1 MFYEYCLQ
9 IYRYLRVFGPESGF
23 MIEACYRYTLED
35 QKGAKISSTRRW
47 LKNDQIECLVGCI
60 AELTETEETALLHPG
75 KNDFSV
81 MYSCRKNCAQL
92 WLGPAAYINHDCRA
106 NCKFVAT
113 GRDTACVKVLRDIEI
128 GEEITCFYG
137 EDFFGD
143 NNNYCE
149 CETCERRSTGA
160 YAKEQ
165 THEEQSSGYRLRETD
180 NRINRIKSKGTRGSG
195 NSDLI
200 SGGGNGNRSSGK
212 QMLTDDMGDDKVVLT
227 PLTLKELR
235 DKGMTKYD
243 AEMIIAQQLPTNAYS
258 PYSAEGTASGSAGNV
273 TGTIASARKNI
284 SCTNLNTNSSNNSQR
299 RTRRDSSI
307 TRRSSRLCSSNSGD
321 FFFNGH
327 NSKSSTGNDGSDHSV
342 ISTDVPLSVGSGRA
356 SPNPVSLR
364 ARRLQN
370 RQASK
375 NLSEQLLSK
384 PNISSNSRTRNAL
397 TLTDDASS
405 CSGSSTISDQE
416 AAVSD
421 GITQANVFNESLEGA
436 RNVPASQLAPNKSS
450 GIQLRNHKKLCSNDP
465 SVLNIELQHTYA
477 GDKKQLE
484 TEIQKTPTKSTVKY
498 DESFRNPCAT
508 GTMMMNLD
516 FGESGD
522 QRRGRRSRKSVPR
535 KLQMNGQC
543 FDLDDDDEA
552 EEDDTEVGS
561 STNGTELRK
570 RTISKSISE
579 SESTS
584 SWENKA
590 PGFGKTGKSA
600 TLAAIHQPEPLLKTP
615 ERRLKLTLR
624 MKRSPILDEIIESGT
639 SLSDGSTSSS
649 HFYEPEYEV
658 FRVEGIADHSDDDDY
673 TVIGNA
679 AQKRKKRHK
688 SKDHRRRQKHHNRG
702 TKHTVSGVS
711 AVANLTSNFHQC
723 QPRNSEL
730 NLHHPH
736 HHQQPTPHPM
746 PMKRLRLI
754 FGKESHIID
763 IPSSSSA
770 SSSSSLTTAAITDVN
785 AITNVSPSSPKHT
798 GSFVGSAAAMLTS
811 RSLLPNMPVSTSAFN

>member
-1 MFYEYCLQ
+1 
-9 IYRYLRVFGPESGF
+9 

-35 QKGAKISSTRRW
+35 QKGAKISATRRW

-200 SGGGNGNRSSGK
+200 GGGAGNRSSGK
-212 QMLTDDMGDDKVVLT
+212 QMLTDDMGDDKIVMT

-284 SCTNLNTNSSNNSQR
+284 SCTNLNINSSSSSNNSQR

-327 NSKSSTGNDGSDHSV
+327 NSKSSGGNDGSDHSV
-342 ISTDVPLSVGSGRA
+342 ISTDVPLSVGSGTA

-384 PNISSNSRTRNAL
+384 PNISSNSRTRNVL

-436 RNVPASQLAPNKSS
+436 RNVPASQMAPNQSS

-465 SVLNIELQHTYA
+465 SVLQHTFA

-484 TEIQKTPTKSTVKY
+484 MEIQKTPTKRTEKY
-498 DESFRNPCAT
+498 GESYGGSLCAS
-508 GTMMMNLD
+508 GKMMMNLD
-516 FGESGD
+516 FGESGE
-522 QRRGRRSRKSVPR
+522 QRRGGRRSRKSVPR

-543 FDLDDDDEA
+543 FGLDDDDLA
-552 EEDDTEVGS
+552 EEDDADGASS

-590 PGFGKTGKSA
+590 PGIGKTGKSA
-600 TLAAIHQPEPLLKTP
+600 TLAAIHQPEPMLKTP

-658 FRVEGIADHSDDDDY
+658 FRVEGIADHSGDDDY

-688 SKDHRRRQKHHNRG
+688 SKDHRRRQKHHHNRG

-723 QPRNSEL
+723 QPRNSEK

-736 HHQQPTPHPM
+736 HHQQQPTTHPM

-763 IPSSSSA
+763 IPSSSSTSSSSSNES
-770 SSSSSLTTAAITDVN
+770 SSSSSLTASAITDVN
-785 AITNVSPSSPKHT
+785 GITNMSPSSPKRSET
-798 GSFVGSAAAMLTS
+798 FMGAAAAMITS